1 MKICGAYMKNVKRQY
16 KESGGNNADGK
27 GADAIVVFKNA
38 AKRFMA
44 KLVMWSLKEFGL
56 GGRGGEGK

>member
-1 MKICGAYMKNVKRQY
+1 M
-16 KESGGNNADGK
+16 
-27 GADAIVVFKNA
+27 VFKNV

-56 GGRGGEGK
+56 GGGEAGKVKELINQLKKI